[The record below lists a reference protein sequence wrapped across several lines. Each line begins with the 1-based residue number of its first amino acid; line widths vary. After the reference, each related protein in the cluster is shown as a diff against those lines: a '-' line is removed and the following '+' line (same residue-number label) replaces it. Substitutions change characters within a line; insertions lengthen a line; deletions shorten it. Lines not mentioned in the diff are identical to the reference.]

1 MRPGV
6 TQTESAGGFLGG
18 DFRWRFN
25 YRAQR
30 VAHDTRI
37 FPVGEVNPP
46 LLVARFWLR
55 YFDHFHAIS
64 EPVFF
69 GRPVRESHR
78 MKTKFWHSGLC
89 GHGQDAIQ
97 FEEREGIL

>member
-6 TQTESAGGFLGG
+6 SQTESAGGLLGG
-18 DFRWRFN
+18 DLWWCFN
-25 YRAQR
+25 YRAQG
-30 VAHDTRI
+30 VAHDARI

-46 LLVARFWLR
+46 MLVGGFWTLS
-55 YFDHFHAIS
+55 FDHFHAIS

-69 GRPVRESHR
+69 GRPVWESHR

-89 GHGQDAIQ
+89 GHVQDAIQ